1 MRYHHI
7 LIIEYESNMW
17 TIILTWGM
25 FIQKTTYRGYHLT
38 RNFPGE
44 NEEMSQ
50 GFEFYYDY
58 IDNQL
63 FITAGYWLDQLG
75 KLEIIINTLK

>member
-1 MRYHHI
+1 
-7 LIIEYESNMW
+7 
-17 TIILTWGM
+17 M

-63 FITAGYWLDQLG
+63 FITAGY
-75 KLEIIINTLK
+75 